1 MIANLPVVAIIFCRI
16 GFDQKKMYWLVL
28 GYVSGLNAYGVT
40 IIINGHIIAPLFNAE
55 AATHI

>member
-1 MIANLPVVAIIFCRI
+1 MAAFI
-16 GFDQKKMYWLVL
+16 GV
-28 GYVSGLNAYGVT
+28 GVT